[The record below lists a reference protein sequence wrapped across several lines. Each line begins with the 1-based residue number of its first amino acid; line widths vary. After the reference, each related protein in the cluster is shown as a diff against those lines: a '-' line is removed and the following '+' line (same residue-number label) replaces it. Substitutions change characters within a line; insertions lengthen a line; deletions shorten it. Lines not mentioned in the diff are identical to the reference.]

1 MGIPHEGLPSPHWG
15 LVSFLSVCVSGCKG
29 SWGIDAGAA
38 SGWAVSEV
46 EPRFTHSESET
57 EPLWFW
63 SRGTCRPP
71 APVPASP
78 WGPWSFRNTCQDVL
92 HTWTHRSL
100 ILSLDVPTET
110 SPRHCHPALLRT
122 LHSHWL
128 GLSLDR
134 KPLACNVETV
144 FLQKWAE
151 VGAKEGRCWVYDQE
165 IGSRGVGGGI
175 N

>member
-1 MGIPHEGLPSPHWG
+1 MGIPHERLPSPHWW
-15 LVSFLSVCVSGCKG
+15 LVSFYQCVSQVAMDHGG
-29 SWGIDAGAA
+29 LMLGQPQG
-38 SGWAVSEV
+38 GQEV

-57 EPLWFW
+57 GPLWFL

-78 WGPWSFRNTCQDVL
+78 WGPWSFRNTCQDIL
-92 HTWTHRSL
+92 HTWTCRSL
-100 ILSLDVPTET
+100 LLSLDVPTET
-110 SPRHCHPALLRT
+110 SPRHCHPVLLRT
-122 LHSHWL
+122 FHSHWL
-128 GLSLDR
+128 GLSSDR
-134 KPLACNVETV
+134 KTLAYNVETV
-144 FLQKWAE
+144 FLQKLAE